1 MIIFTRFASADRQL
15 HFQKGSMDP
24 TPLTSSEWSEIGKVL
39 TSMWLMVALVIFFCT
54 NLLVGH
60 ILIPSLVASHHLPD
74 SLQRARIGFYAL
86 GIAGFAAT
94 LFVLTM
100 AIDAAGVIA
109 DIFET
114 YWIDG
119 GVD

>member
-1 MIIFTRFASADRQL
+1 
-15 HFQKGSMDP
+15 MDP
-24 TPLTSSEWSEIGKVL
+24 TPLTSSEWSELGKVL
-39 TSMWLMVALVIFFCT
+39 TSMWLMVALVIFFST
-54 NLLVGH
+54 NLMVGH
-60 ILIPSLVASHHLPD
+60 ILIPSLVASYHLPQ
-74 SLQRARIGFYAL
+74 SLQKARVGFYAL

-94 LFVLTM
+94 LVVLAM
-100 AIDAAGVIA
+100 AIDHAGVIA

>member
-1 MIIFTRFASADRQL
+1 M
-15 HFQKGSMDP
+15 
-24 TPLTSSEWSEIGKVL
+24 
-39 TSMWLMVALVIFFCT
+39 
-54 NLLVGH
+54 
-60 ILIPSLVASHHLPD
+60 ASHHLPS
-74 SLQRARIGFYAL
+74 SLQKARIGFYAL

>member
-1 MIIFTRFASADRQL
+1 M
-15 HFQKGSMDP
+15 QKGSMDP
-24 TPLTSSEWSEIGKVL
+24 TPLTSSEWSELGKVL

-60 ILIPSLVASHHLPD
+60 ILIPSLVASHHLPP
-74 SLQRARIGFYAL
+74 SLQKARVGFYAL
-86 GIAGFAAT
+86 AIAGFAAT

>member
-1 MIIFTRFASADRQL
+1 
-15 HFQKGSMDP
+15 MDP
-24 TPLTSSEWSEIGKVL
+24 TPLTNSEWTEIGRIL
-39 TSMWLMVALVIFFCT
+39 TNLWLMVALVIFFST

-60 ILIPSLVASHHLPD
+60 IIIPSLVASHHVPTA
-74 SLQRARIGFYAL
+74 LQKTRPLFYAL
-86 GIAGFAAT
+86 AIAGFAAA
-94 LFVLTM
+94 LAVLLMT
-100 AIDAAGVIA
+100 IDLAGVIA

>member
-1 MIIFTRFASADRQL
+1 
-15 HFQKGSMDP
+15 MDP
-24 TPLTSSEWSEIGKVL
+24 TPLTSSEWSELGKVL
-39 TSMWLMVALVIFFCT
+39 TSMWLMVALVIFVST

-74 SLQRARIGFYAL
+74 SLQKTRVGFYAL
-86 GIAGFAAT
+86 GIAGSAAT
-94 LFVLTM
+94 LVVLLM
-100 AIDAAGVIA
+100 AIDHAGVIA